1 MLHGGRMYRD
11 KYNEINSIYKNIGR
25 EIVKKT
31 YVYLHAHKEL
41 LEDSKYRKAYCF
53 ARKVEAEYDAI
64 RNDNTV
70 NEELF
75 ENSDFIAELYIKTH
89 REELESYRKN
99 ADWLA
104 DELE

>member
-1 MLHGGRMYRD
+1 MFSE
-11 KYNEINSIYKNIGR
+11 KYHDVNSIYMEIGR

-41 LEDSKYRKAYCF
+41 LEDPKYRRAYVY
-53 ARKVEAEYDAI
+53 ARKVEAEYAALRTNAVVSD
-64 RNDNTV
+64 DFLQ
-70 NEELF
+70 NE
-75 ENSDFIAELYIKTH
+75 DFVTELYIKTH